1 MTDFA
6 ELVRGVIDGNVYM
19 TLGTADET
27 GRPWVSPVYYV
38 ADAWRDLYWI
48 SSPDV
53 THSRNLARRPEV
65 GIVVFDSRAPVGT
78 GGSHAVYLA
87 ATAAVVPDVEIE
99 GGMAVYAG
107 GIDIGARAF
116 TAADVRPPS
125 PYRLY
130 RATVA
135 EYSVLCPRE
144 TGERCGPHGLAH
156 DHRTEVVLG

>member
-1 MTDFA
+1 MTDLA
-6 ELVRGVIDGNVYM
+6 ELVRRVIDDNVYM

-27 GRPWVSPVYYV
+27 GRPWASPVYYV

-53 THSRNLARRPEV
+53 THSRYLARRPEI
-65 GIVVFDSRAPVGT
+65 GIVVFDSGAPVGT

-87 ATAAVVPDVEIE
+87 AAATAVPDAEVERGI
-99 GGMAVYAG
+99 AVYARG
-107 GIDIGARAF
+107 TDRGARAF
-116 TAADVRPPS
+116 TAADVRSPA

-144 TGERCGPHGLAH
+144 AGERCDPHGLAH